1 MKKIKNFSLIKN
13 INKIYMPQKT
23 NNEIKTIFNKISCE
37 YDFLNTLLSLGLHRF
52 WKNKLVNLLKPIE
65 GENWADLC
73 CGTGDLSFLILK
85 KVKPYGTVTGIDN
98 AEEIL
103 NIARQKSKLLG
114 NKCIFWK
121 MQDIFE
127 IDENLKIYDGICM
140 SYGLRN
146 LVSVEEGL
154 KKVFN
159 LLNDQGRAGLL
170 DFNHS
175 KINSPADIF
184 QKIYLRFVVVP
195 ISKIFKLSNEYSYIE
210 KSINNFPNGNKLI
223 EIAKGLGFRKVEYRT
238 IFFNQMG
245 ILILEK

>member
-1 MKKIKNFSLIKN
+1 MQYKKI
-13 INKIYMPQKT
+13 
-23 NNEIKTIFNKISCE
+23 NEVKTIFNKISCS
-37 YDFLNTLLSLGLHRF
+37 YDFLNSLLSLGLHKF
-52 WKNKLVNLLKPIE
+52 WKKKLVDLLKPID
-65 GENWADLC
+65 GEKWADLC

-85 KVKPYGTVTGIDN
+85 KVWPNGTVTGIDN
-98 AEEIL
+98 ASEIL
-103 NIARQKSKLLG
+103 NIARKRSKLVG
-114 NKCIFWK
+114 NKGINWEMK
-121 MQDIFE
+121 DIFD
-127 IDENLKIYDGICM
+127 IDEDLKIYDGICM

-159 LLNDQGRAGLL
+159 LLSDRGRAGFL

-175 KINSPADIF
+175 KLNSLADLF

-195 ISKIFKLSNEYSYIE
+195 ISKIFKLSKEYSYIE
-210 KSINNFPNGNKLI
+210 KSIKNFPEGNKLML
-223 EIAKGLGFRKVEYRT
+223 IAKRVGFKKVEYKT